1 MIITVTPNPSLDRTY
16 DVERLVVGE
25 VNRAERT
32 HLDPGGKGI
41 NVSRTLVR
49 HGRSTLA
56 VLPVGGPDGA
66 ELVEALDA
74 LDVPTRTVPV
84 DGAIRSN
91 VAVVDGV
98 GVTTKIN
105 ASGPLLGPLEV
116 AALVAAVEHEVDR
129 AGQDDR
135 VWVVLAGSVPAG
147 AESLYP
153 RLVEVARSRGAAVAV
168 DASGADLARVVEST
182 RTTLLKPNLEEL
194 SELVGEAPV
203 TVGEIVAC
211 ARRLVARGHEQV
223 LVSLGP
229 DGALLVDAGASWWAG
244 GEPLVPRSTVGAG
257 DCTLAGFLGASGDD
271 GARLRTA
278 VAWGRAATRL
288 PGSAAPAPHDIRED
302 DVHVVLEPD
311 ASARP
316 GELAAQAASSTPISN
331 QGEHHV

>member
-25 VNRAERT
+25 VNRAART

-49 HGRSTLA
+49 HGRPTVA

-66 ELVEALDA
+66 ELVGALDV
-74 LDVPTRTVPV
+74 LGVPTRTVAV
-84 DGAIRSN
+84 GGAIRSN
-91 VAVVDGV
+91 VAVVDGA

-105 ASGPLLGPLEV
+105 ASGPVLRTPEV
-116 AALVAAVEHEVDR
+116 AALVAAVEDEVDR
-129 AGQDDR
+129 VGRRDR
-135 VWVVLAGSVPAG
+135 VWVVLAGSVPSG
-147 AESLYP
+147 ADRLYP

-168 DASGADLARVVEST
+168 DASGADLARVVE
-182 RTTLLKPNLEEL
+182 RPGTTLLKPNLEEL
-194 SELVGEAPV
+194 SELLGETPV
-203 TVGEIVAC
+203 TVGEIVAG

-223 LVSLGP
+223 LVSLGA
-229 DGALLVDAGASWWAG
+229 DGALLVDADASWWAG

-257 DCTLAGFLGASGDD
+257 DCTLAGFLGADGDD
-271 GARLRTA
+271 GDRLRTA
-278 VAWGRAATRL
+278 VAWGRAATSL
-288 PGSAAPAPHDIRED
+288 PGSAAPAPHDIREG
-302 DVHVVLEPD
+302 DVHVVPEPD

-316 GELAAQAASSTPISN
+316 DELVARTTSSPPITT